1 MNSLSSLNRQVLL
14 QDLSS
19 TEYDLLIIGGGIT
32 GAGIALDATLRGIKT
47 ALVEMQDFSAGTSSK
62 STKLIHGGLRYLKQG
77 EVRLVREVGKERAI
91 LYRNAPHMVIPER
104 MLLPLVEGGSFGKYG
119 TSIGLALYDKLAS
132 VKPGEKRRMLNRQQT
147 IECEPLLNKDI
158 LNGGCVYS
166 EYRTNDS
173 RLTLE
178 VIKTAVNY
186 GAQAANYLKV
196 ESLSYNNEKVVG
208 LNCRDL
214 LTDTVI
220 KLKAKKI
227 VNASGPWVDDLR
239 KKDNSLNNRR
249 LHHTKGVHIVVPR
262 ERLPVSQSAYF
273 DVFDKRMVFVIP
285 RGKTTYIGTTDTD
298 YNKDLVSP
306 DVTKNDVDYLLKA
319 ANTMFPTVELTQEDI
334 ISSWAGIRPLIH
346 QEGKSASEISRKD
359 EIFISRSGLLSIA
372 GGKLTGFRKM
382 AQRIVD
388 LVIKDLNDESGVP
401 LRPCITSETQISGG
415 GIGDRKAYTLG
426 IYKRIEPLGFEE
438 YDAERLVR
446 TYGDQ
451 SQELVNK
458 LIELNITDPQ
468 TDLALIELEFI
479 INNESLYH
487 LLDYFTQ
494 KTARLWFNKK
504 AIPNLA
510 EPIGKRMQELLGWDD
525 EQLKEEQKSVK
536 GALKSVVNFK

>member
-1 MNSLSSLNRQVLL
+1 MNPLSSLNRQALL
-14 QDLSS
+14 QDLCSQ
-19 TEYDLLIIGGGIT
+19 EFDLLIIGGGIT

-47 ALVEMQDFSAGTSSK
+47 ALVEMQDFAAGTSSK

-104 MLLPLVEGGSFGKYG
+104 MLLPLVKGGSFGKYG
-119 TSIGLALYDKLAS
+119 TSIGLALYDRLAS
-132 VKPGEKRRMLNRQQT
+132 VKPGEKRRMLNREQAL
-147 IECEPLLNKDI
+147 ECEPLLNRDL

-166 EYRTNDS
+166 EYRTNDA

-178 VIKTAVNY
+178 VIKTAVNN
-186 GAQAANYLKV
+186 GARAANYLKV
-196 ESLSYNNEKVVG
+196 ESLTYVKEKVIG

-214 LTDTVI
+214 LTDSLI
-220 KLKAKKI
+220 SLKARKI

-239 KKDNSLNNRR
+239 KKDNSLTNRR

-262 ERLPVSQSAYF
+262 ERLPVKQSAYF

-285 RGKTTYIGTTDTD
+285 RGKTTYVGTTDTD
-298 YNKDLVSP
+298 YDKDLVSP
-306 DVTKNDVDYLLKA
+306 EVTKQDVEYLLKA
-319 ANTMFPTVELTQEDI
+319 ANTMFPTVELTQIDI

-359 EIFISRSGLLSIA
+359 EIFLSKSGLVSIA

-382 AQRIVD
+382 AQRVVD
-388 LVIKDLNDESGVP
+388 LVIKDLNREFGLP
-401 LRPCITSETQISGG
+401 LKSCITSETQISGG
-415 GIGDRKAYTLG
+415 GTGNINDYTRELFL
-426 IYKRIEPLGFEE
+426 RIQPHGYEE

-451 SQELVNK
+451 SQEIVNK
-458 LIELNITDPQ
+458 LIEKNITDPQ
-468 TDLALIELEFI
+468 TDLALVELEFI

-504 AIPNLA
+504 TIPNLI
-510 EPIGKRMQELLGWDD
+510 EPIGRRMQELLGWDED
-525 EQLKEEQKSVK
+525 QLKHEQQSVHN
-536 GALKSVVNFK
+536 ALESVIKFE